1 MNGANASSNASN
13 NASNNTSNNTNVPMY
28 TCTENGAIALDTS
41 GNEIVDYFMM
51 YTRTLTKEQNH
62 DFLEKCWAVNPQKT
76 VAIVFNGRDRLKGK
90 KEKTVSNQ
98 AMLWLRDNK
107 PYTYMN
113 NIITY
118 INKYGRWKD
127 LLYICYE
134 NGNDGMI
141 NKNYELT
148 LFADKLREDLTELKI
163 SEIVEAANAEAA
175 NAEAET
181 ETETNK
187 KKAKGKI
194 NNVSLCAKW
203 APSENDRNDTR
214 KHFAK
219 KIASILYGKE
229 DKKKMEKYR
238 KEYLAPL
245 RNKINIVEKLM
256 CDNEWD
262 KINYEGVPGVA
273 SRRLHKAFS
282 NHDGDRYC
290 EYLAKVRS
298 GEAKINVTGILPHEL
313 ANYYVNLRNTQE
325 EYEENETIELQ
336 WRTIVDN
343 VKSCGILGNSLAII
357 DLSGSMFSASN
368 GSIPAQVAI
377 SLGIIT
383 SLCCKGMFKN
393 KFITFSENPELVSLI
408 PDDLYKEYTEK
419 GIDPSL
425 YTCFKSLVDVD
436 FGYNTNFVKC
446 SDMIIKYGKDNNID
460 DEDMPK
466 KLFIFTDMQFD
477 EATNEND
484 KEKRGIETL
493 YKTIV
498 KMFKAADYTAPK
510 FIFWNLNSSHK
521 ESFPVNCKTEGTAM
535 ISGFSEQLLKIFM
548 TYDEFKP
555 DLIVEEILAP
565 YLKEIFID
573 DTEI

>member
-1 MNGANASSNASN
+1 MAMNGTNDASNASN
-13 NASNNTSNNTNVPMY
+13 APMY

-62 DFLEKCWAVNPQKT
+62 NFLEKCWAVNPQKT

-134 NGNDGMI
+134 NDNDGMI

-163 SEIVEAANAEAA
+163 SEIVEAANADEVS
-175 NAEAET
+175 ET
-181 ETETNK
+181 ETETK
-187 KKAKGKI
+187 KTKAKV

-282 NHDGDRYC
+282 NHDSDRYC
-290 EYLAKVRS
+290 EFLAKVRS

-313 ANYYVNLRNTQE
+313 ANYYVNLRNTQD

-343 VKSCGILGNSLAII
+343 VKSSGILGNSLAII

-446 SDMIIKYGKDNNID
+446 CDMIIKYGKDNNIN

-484 KEKRGIETL
+484 KEKSGIETL

-510 FIFWNLNSSHK
+510 FIFWNLNSSHR

-565 YLKEIFID
+565 YLKDIFID

>member
-1 MNGANASSNASN
+1 MAMNGA
-13 NASNNTSNNTNVPMY
+13 NASNNTSNASSANVPMY

-134 NGNDGMI
+134 NDNDGMI

-175 NAEAET
+175 NAEASET
-181 ETETNK
+181 ET
-187 KKAKGKI
+187 KKAKAKV

-219 KIASILYGKE
+219 KIATILYGK
-229 DKKKMEKYR
+229 DDTKKMEKYR

-262 KINYEGVPGVA
+262 KINYESVPGVA
-273 SRRLHKAFS
+273 SRRSHKAFS
-282 NHDGDRYC
+282 NHDSDRYC

-313 ANYYVNLRNTQE
+313 ANYYVNLRSTQE

-446 SDMIIKYGKDNNID
+446 CDMIIKYGKNNNIN

-484 KEKRGIETL
+484 KEKSGIETL

-555 DLIVEEILAP
+555 ELIVEEILAP

>member
-1 MNGANASSNASN
+1 MASQSASLP
-13 NASNNTSNNTNVPMY
+13 AFTH
-28 TCTENGAIALDTS
+28 TENGAIALDTTGS
-41 GNEIVDYFMM
+41 EIVDYFML

-62 DFLEKCWAVNPQKT
+62 QFLEKCWAVNPKKT
-76 VAIVFNGRDRLKGK
+76 VAIIFNGRDRLKGK

-113 NIITY
+113 NILTY
-118 INKYGRWKD
+118 VNNYGCWKD

-134 NGNDGMI
+134 NKGDGMI
-141 NKNYELT
+141 DKNYELT
-148 LFADKLREDLTELKI
+148 MFAERLREDLSDLKI
-163 SEIVEAANAEAA
+163 SEIVAEASDEPA
-175 NAEAET
+175 KPKP
-181 ETETNK
+181 K
-187 KKAKGKI
+187 KVKS
-194 NNVSLCAKW
+194 VSLCAKW
-203 APSENDRNDTR
+203 APSENDRNDSR

-219 KIASILYGKE
+219 KIATILY
-229 DKKKMEKYR
+229 DRDDAKKMEKYR

-245 RNKINIVEKLM
+245 RKKINIVEKLM
-256 CDNEWD
+256 CNNEWD

-282 NHDGDRYC
+282 NHDSDRYC
-290 EYLAKVRS
+290 DYLAKVRS
-298 GEAKINVTGILPHEL
+298 GDAKINITGILPHEL
-313 ANYYVNLRNTQE
+313 ANYYVNLRSTQD

-336 WRTIVDN
+336 WRAVVND

-368 GSIPAQVAI
+368 GSVPAQVAI

-383 SLCCKGMFKN
+383 SMCCKGLFKN
-393 KFITFSENPELVSLI
+393 KFITFSDTPELVSLI

-419 GIDPSL
+419 GIEPSL
-425 YTCFKSLVDVD
+425 YTCFKSLVDVE
-436 FGYNTNFVKC
+436 FGYNTNFVKSC
-446 SDMIIKYGKDNNID
+446 EMIIKYGKEYNIAD
-460 DEDMPK
+460 ADMPK

-477 EATNEND
+477 EATVD
-484 KEKRGIETL
+484 VVGKEQNGIEVL

-498 KMFKAADYTAPK
+498 KLFKAADYTAPK

-521 ESFPVNCKTEGTAM
+521 QSFPVNCKTEGTAM

-555 DLIVEEILAP
+555 ELIVEEILAP
-565 YLKEIFID
+565 YLLEIFID
-573 DTEI
+573 DSEL

>member
-1 MNGANASSNASN
+1 MSASAT
-13 NASNNTSNNTNVPMY
+13 AAPKF

-41 GNEIVDYFMM
+41 GSPIVDYFMM
-51 YTRTLTKEQNH
+51 YTRTLEKEQNYEYI
-62 DFLEKCWAVNPQKT
+62 EKCWKVSPEKT
-76 VAIVFNGRDRLKGK
+76 VAIIFNGRDRLKGK
-90 KEKTVSNQ
+90 KEKRVSNQ
-98 AMLWLRDNK
+98 AMLWLRENK

-113 NIITY
+113 NILTY

-127 LLYICYE
+127 LLNICYE
-134 NGNDGMI
+134 NEVDGMI
-141 NKNYELT
+141 HKHYELT
-148 LFADKLREDLTELKI
+148 LFADKLRDDLVDL
-163 SEIVEAANAEAA
+163 NC
-175 NAEAET
+175 ET
-181 ETETNK
+181 ESAAFAASADAADTEDTEEKATKVK
-187 KKAKGKI
+187 KVSI
-194 NNVSLCAKW
+194 SLCAKW
-203 APSENDRNDTR
+203 APSENDRNDQR

-219 KIASILYGKE
+219 KIATILYGR
-229 DKKKMEKYR
+229 DDDKKMEKYR

-245 RNKINIVEKLM
+245 RKKINIIEALM
-256 CDNEWD
+256 CNNEWD
-262 KINYEGVPGVA
+262 KINYECVPGVA

-282 NHDGDRYC
+282 NHDSERYC

-298 GEAKINVTGILPHEL
+298 GDAKINVTGILPHEL
-313 ANYYVNLRNTQE
+313 ANYYVNLRNTQD

-336 WRTIVDN
+336 WKTILEN
-343 VKSCGILGNSLAII
+343 VKSCGILGNSLALI

-383 SLCCKGMFKN
+383 SLCCNGMFKN
-393 KFITFSENPELVSLI
+393 KFITFSADPELVSLI
-408 PDDLYKEYTEK
+408 PDELYKEYTDK

-425 YTCFKSLVDVD
+425 YTCFKSLIDVD
-436 FGYNTNFVKC
+436 YGYNTDFVKSC
-446 SDMIIKYGKDNNID
+446 DMIIKYGKDNNIN

-477 EATNEND
+477 EATTDNNNENN
-484 KEKRGIETL
+484 GIETL

-498 KMFKAADYTAPK
+498 KMFKAACYTAPK

-521 ESFPVNCKTEGTAM
+521 QSFPVNCKTEGTAM

-555 DLIVEEILAP
+555 DLIVDEILAQ
-565 YLKEIFID
+565 YLPDITIYP
-573 DTEI
+573 TEI

>member
-1 MNGANASSNASN
+1 MSASAASAASATAASS
-13 NASNNTSNNTNVPMY
+13 VPKF

-41 GNEIVDYFMM
+41 GSPIVDYFMM
-51 YTRTLTKEQNH
+51 YTRTLEKEQSYEYI
-62 DFLEKCWAVNPQKT
+62 EKCWKVSPEKT
-76 VAIVFNGRDRLKGK
+76 VAIIFNGRDRLKGK
-90 KEKTVSNQ
+90 KEKRVSNQ
-98 AMLWLRDNK
+98 AMLWLRENK

-113 NIITY
+113 NILTY

-127 LLYICYE
+127 LLNICYE
-134 NGNDGMI
+134 NEVDGMI
-141 NKNYELT
+141 HKHYELT
-148 LFADKLREDLTELKI
+148 LFADKLRDDLVDLKC
-163 SEIVEAANAEAA
+163 ETC
-175 NAEAET
+175 ET
-181 ETETNK
+181 ESAAADATDTEDTEEKATKVNK
-187 KKAKGKI
+187 VSI
-194 NNVSLCAKW
+194 SLCAKW
-203 APSENDRNDTR
+203 APSENDRNDQR

-219 KIASILYGKE
+219 KIATILYGR
-229 DKKKMEKYR
+229 DDDKKMEKYR

-245 RNKINIVEKLM
+245 RKKINIIEALM
-256 CDNEWD
+256 CNNEWD
-262 KINYEGVPGVA
+262 KINYECVPGVA

-282 NHDGDRYC
+282 NHDSERYC

-298 GEAKINVTGILPHEL
+298 GDAKINVTGILPHEL
-313 ANYYVNLRNTQE
+313 ANYYVNLRNTQD

-336 WRTIVDN
+336 WKTILEN
-343 VKSCGILGNSLAII
+343 VKSCGILGNSLALI

-383 SLCCKGMFKN
+383 SLCCNGMFKN
-393 KFITFSENPELVSLI
+393 KFITFSADPELVSLI
-408 PDDLYKEYTEK
+408 PDELYKEYTDK

-425 YTCFKSLVDVD
+425 YTCFKSLIDVD
-436 FGYNTNFVKC
+436 YGYNTDFVKSC
-446 SDMIIKYGKDNNID
+446 DMIIKYGKDNNIN

-477 EATNEND
+477 EATTDNNKENN
-484 KEKRGIETL
+484 GIETL

-498 KMFKAADYTAPK
+498 KMFKAAGYTAPK

-521 ESFPVNCKTEGTAM
+521 QSFPVNCKTEGTAM

-555 DLIVEEILAP
+555 DLIVDEILAQ
-565 YLKEIFID
+565 YLPDIAIYP
-573 DTEI
+573 TEI

>member
-1 MNGANASSNASN
+1 MSAATAAATAAAAAAAATPN
-13 NASNNTSNNTNVPMY
+13 Y

-41 GNEIVDYFMM
+41 GSPIVDYFMM
-51 YTRTLTKEQNH
+51 YTRTITKEQSY
-62 DFLEKCWAVNPQKT
+62 DYIEKCWKISPEKT
-76 VAIVFNGRDRLKGK
+76 VAIIFNGRDRLKGK
-90 KEKTVSNQ
+90 KEKRVSNQ
-98 AMLWLRDNK
+98 AMLWLRNNK

-113 NIITY
+113 NILTY

-127 LLYICYE
+127 LLNICYE
-134 NGNDGMI
+134 NEGDGMI

-148 LFADKLREDLTELKI
+148 LFADKLRDDLYDLK
-163 SEIVEAANAEAA
+163 SETVRVAADAAEEKD
-175 NAEAET
+175 NET
-181 ETETNK
+181 KET
-187 KKAKGKI
+187 KAKKVS
-194 NNVSLCAKW
+194 VSLCAKW
-203 APSENDRNDTR
+203 APSENDRNDQR

-219 KIASILYGKE
+219 KLATILYGK
-229 DKKKMEKYR
+229 DDDKKMEKYR

-245 RNKINIVEKLM
+245 RKKINIIEALM
-256 CDNEWD
+256 CNNEWD
-262 KINYEGVPGVA
+262 KINYECVPGVA
-273 SRRLHKAFS
+273 SRRLHNVFNK
-282 NHDGDRYC
+282 HDSERYC

-298 GEAKINVTGILPHEL
+298 GDAKINVTGILPHEL
-313 ANYYVNLRNTQE
+313 ANYYVNLRNTQD

-336 WRTIVDN
+336 WKTILDN
-343 VKSCGILGNSLAII
+343 VKSCGILGNSLALI

-383 SLCCKGMFKN
+383 SQCCNGMFKN
-393 KFITFSENPELVSLI
+393 KFITFSADPELVSLI
-408 PDDLYKEYTEK
+408 PDELYKEYTDK
-419 GIDPSL
+419 GIEPSL
-425 YTCFKSLVDVD
+425 YTCFKSLIDVD
-436 FGYNTNFVKC
+436 YGFNTDFVKSC
-446 SDMIIKYGKDNNID
+446 DMIIKYGKDNNIN

-477 EATNEND
+477 EATTDNNKENN
-484 KEKRGIETL
+484 GIETL

-498 KMFKAADYTAPK
+498 KMFKAANYTAPK

-521 ESFPVNCKTEGTAM
+521 QSFPVNCKTEGTAM

-555 DLIVEEILAP
+555 DLIVDEILAQ
-565 YLKEIFID
+565 YLPEITID